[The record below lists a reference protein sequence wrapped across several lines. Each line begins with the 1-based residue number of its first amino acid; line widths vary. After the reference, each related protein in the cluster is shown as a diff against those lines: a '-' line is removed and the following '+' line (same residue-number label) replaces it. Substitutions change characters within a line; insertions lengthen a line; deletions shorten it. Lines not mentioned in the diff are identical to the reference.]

1 MCDVFAFLEMRL
13 FNVGAGEK
21 YYMKMALAAL
31 TASTA
36 SQKFQWELRRK
47 KNIFPSAMNF
57 SFVCFYS
64 SFGPNVVHSWQNREV
79 IVLRC
84 QVHELN
90 WWEFTAINSSA
101 SLWYYFMNLM
111 DMIMVSNFTWLR
123 STSRNKPE
131 KERNNCRI
139 HTSNEKRLFTRARAT
154 DCTSI
159 KKW

>member
-1 MCDVFAFLEMRL
+1 MWRVCIFGNETIQCRR
-13 FNVGAGEK
+13 
-21 YYMKMALAAL
+21 
-31 TASTA
+31 
-36 SQKFQWELRRK
+36 RRK
-47 KNIFPSAMNF
+47 ILHENGISCSNGVNSVSKVSVRTEKKKKHISICNEFQF
-57 SFVCFYS
+57 CLFLFVVWSECGPFVAKQRSHCS
-64 SFGPNVVHSWQNREV
+64 SVSSSRA
-79 IVLRC
+79 
-84 QVHELN
+84 ELMRIHCN
-90 WWEFTAINSSA
+90 NSSA